1 MKKDQFTVQLA
12 LVDALPVLFFAG
24 AAVILGLKLHST
36 VFFAGAVICFL
47 AGAGKVLWKL
57 LLALRNKDVPVLG
70 AQLRVLMP
78 AGFLLMIIGAYTAEQ
93 AQVRGLLH
101 AAVQMPSVLCFAL
114 AVIGLVAMIFC
125 ARKFD
130 RRDVRG
136 NWIEQIINAAAQGCV
151 LLGVLLM

>member
-1 MKKDQFTVQLA
+1 MEKDQFTVQLA
-12 LVDALPVLFFAG
+12 LVDALPVLFFAA
-24 AAVILGLKLHST
+24 AAVVLGLKLHSA
-36 VFFAGAVICFL
+36 VFFIGAIICFL

-57 LLALRNKDVPVLG
+57 LLALKGMDVALLG

-78 AGFLLMIIGAYTAEQ
+78 AGFLLMVVGACTAERAQ
-93 AQVRGLLH
+93 AHALLH

-136 NWIEQIINAAAQGCV
+136 NWIEQGINAFAQGCV